1 LSAGIF
7 KVIGRARWEEYVDA
21 EMWIGERNVVKRAAL
36 VTTIC
41 FLFLTST
48 AFAQSVDGKWTTDL
62 HAQGLDGQIIT
73 LTLKSDGNKL
83 TGTLYG
89 IQPIPLEG
97 SIEGNTLKIKLK
109 VTTSSG
115 GELLLNYTA
124 ILEGD
129 EIKFSYQ
136 SENGRPPVFGP
147 KAQEFTARRVK

>member
-1 LSAGIF
+1 
-7 KVIGRARWEEYVDA
+7 
-21 EMWIGERNVVKRAAL
+21 MKRAAL

-41 FLFLTST
+41 FLLLTSM
-48 AFAQSVDGKWTTDL
+48 AFAQSVDGKWTTGL
-62 HAQGLDGQIIT
+62 HARGPDGQIIT
-73 LTLKSDGNKL
+73 LTLKSDGSKL

-97 SIEGNTLKIKLK
+97 TIEGNTLKIKLK
-109 VTTSSG
+109 VTTASG

-129 EIKFSYQ
+129 QIKFTYQ

-147 KAQEFTARRVK
+147 AAQEFTAKRVK

>member
-1 LSAGIF
+1 M
-7 KVIGRARWEEYVDA
+7 WNA
-21 EMWIGERNVVKRAAL
+21 ERSLLKPSSL

-41 FLFLTST
+41 FLLLTSR
-48 AFAQSVDGKWTTDL
+48 AFAQSVDGKWTTSL
-62 HAQGLDGQIIT
+62 HARGPDGQIIT
-73 LTLKSDGNKL
+73 LTLKSDGSKL

-97 SIEGNTLKIKLK
+97 TIEGNTLKIKLK
-109 VTTSSG
+109 VMTSRG

-129 EIKFSYQ
+129 EIKFTYQ

-147 KAQEFTARRVK
+147 AAQEFTAKRVK